1 MEDVKEI
8 TKEEKKEDKFVIS
21 PEVCSWADDETEVY
35 KIEIQ
40 LPGVEKEAIKLK
52 MHEDSF
58 FIKGETD
65 DTIYI
70 GSYGICCPVIPDE
83 TKAVYHQGLLKI
95 EVPFKESVFHSVDVK
110 IE

>member
-1 MEDVKEI
+1 MSEQEI
-8 TKEEKKEDKFVIS
+8 E
-21 PEVCSWADDETEVY
+21 
-35 KIEIQ
+35 KIEKYYESPNVCMWPDDTSENYHIEIE
-40 LPGVEKEAIKLK
+40 LPGVERESISLK

-70 GSYGICCPVIPDE
+70 GSYAVCCEIEPE
-83 TKAVYHQGLLKI
+83 KAKAEYKNGLLKVD
-95 EVPFKESVFHSVDVK
+95 VPFKVPEYHSVDIK

>member
-1 MEDVKEI
+1 MSEVKE
-8 TKEEKKEDKFVIS
+8 EEKYLRS
-21 PEVCSWADDETEVY
+21 PDVCSWADDEEDIY

-40 LPGVEKEAIKLK
+40 LPGVEKDTIKLK

-58 FIKGETD
+58 FIKGETE

-70 GSYGICCPVIPDE
+70 GSYGVCCPIIPD
-83 TKAVYHQGLLKI
+83 KAKASYKNGLLKI
-95 EVPFKESVFHSVDVK
+95 TAPFRESEFKSVEVS